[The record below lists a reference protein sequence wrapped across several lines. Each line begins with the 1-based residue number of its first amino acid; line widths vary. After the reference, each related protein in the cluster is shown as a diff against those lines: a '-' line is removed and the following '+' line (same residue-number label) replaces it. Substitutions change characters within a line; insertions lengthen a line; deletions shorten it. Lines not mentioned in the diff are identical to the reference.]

1 MPNFLRSILRAPA
14 GDGVES
20 GGDAGADT
28 SVDIYGADV
37 DDAEDAPEQ
46 DAPEKPDKQDEPPV
60 PAGANPAAPAATPAV
75 ASPAA
80 PAAQPAASAAPSIDP
95 KVIEDAIRK
104 FVPQP
109 ATPAAPAVQKSIN
122 EKDWEELTDDEF
134 NLRSKRVLVNPQML
148 YDIGIPDATPEQ
160 VDKFQGL
167 IDGIASHAIEL
178 SVAEF
183 QRAFKHAE
191 SRYEPMFS
199 EYKKYQA
206 VEAETKFYSEH
217 KDLAELRKAIPKFD
231 ELVMVTAK
239 SIQPKHPNGANK
251 TYEDISAE
259 LAGSLRSIFKSIA
272 PNGIQSSPATTP
284 APTAVTPVPV
294 PASMPQPGRSSRAAQ
309 GNPAVAPGTDNGAS
323 IY

>member
-37 DDAEDAPEQ
+37 DDADDAPETVAV
-46 DAPEKPDKQDEPPV
+46 DKPETPEEPPV
-60 PAGANPAAPAATPAV
+60 PAKAAAPAAAPIANAPA
-75 ASPAA
+75 ATA
-80 PAAQPAASAAPSIDP
+80 PAAQPPATPQPTIDP

-104 FVPQP
+104 YVPQP
-109 ATPAAPAVQKSIN
+109 ANAAPAVQKSLN

-148 YDIGIPDATPEQ
+148 HDIGIPDATPEQ
-160 VDKFQGL
+160 VGKFQGL

-206 VEAETKFYSEH
+206 LEAETKFYGEN
-217 KDLAELRKAIPKFD
+217 KDLAELRKVVPKFD

-259 LAGSLRSIFKSIA
+259 LAGSLRNIFKSIA
-272 PNGIQSSPATTP
+272 PNGVQSSPATTP